1 MLLLFLIY
9 LQKRIM
15 RLKYLIL
22 LCLFLLISCTGQVQ
36 YQTGISKF
44 SNQDYLGAN
53 VEFSEALLKDK
64 RNDEIYFAR
73 AASRSLAGYHSLAI
87 ADMNKAISLNDSRP
101 DYYFFRGY
109 FKSQLAYHK
118 SAIKD
123 YSICLTKAPWYVEVY
138 RQRADSFIALGDL
151 TEACLDLQEAISAGD
166 TSAITLQAKYCSLK
180 P

>member
-1 MLLLFLIY
+1 M
-9 LQKRIM
+9 
-15 RLKYLIL
+15 
-22 LCLFLLISCTGQVQ
+22 FLLISCTGQVQ

-73 AASRSLAGYHSLAI
+73 AATRSLAGYHSLAI

-123 YSICLTKAPWYVEVY
+123 YSTCISKASWFVEVY
-138 RQRADSFIALGDL
+138 RHRALSFIELGDL
-151 TEACLDLQEAISAGD
+151 TEACLDIQEAIAAGD
-166 TSAITLQAKYCSLK
+166 TAAVSLQEKYCFKK